1 MIKVL
6 IVDDSAL
13 IRQILTSIFSADPE
27 IEVVGTAPDPHVA
40 RRLIKEKDPD
50 VVTLDIEM
58 PKMDGISFLEKIM
71 KLRPMPVVMISS
83 LTQEG
88 AEATI
93 RALELGAV
101 DVVGKPAMDVQ
112 AALKES
118 HADIVAKVKAASRA
132 KVRPL
137 VEKPA
142 NAGNRRTRMGYS
154 STEWIIAIGAS
165 TGGVTALRDVLSDF
179 PADCP
184 ATLVTQHMPAHFT
197 ATFAPRLDSHSKAA
211 VSEAR
216 HGERVLP
223 GHVYIAPGDQHLRLV
238 KSGANYICHLDDG
251 PPVTG
256 HRPSVDVLFDSV
268 AEAAGNR
275 GIGAILTGMGRD
287 GADGLL
293 RMRNAGARTF
303 GQDEASSVVYGMPK
317 AAQEVGAVELQLPL
331 PQVAASILDA
341 CGDSKVRAVR
351 V

>member
-13 IRQILTSIFSADPE
+13 IRQILTTIFSADPG
-27 IEVVGTAPDPHVA
+27 IEVVGAAPDPHVA
-40 RRLIKEKDPD
+40 RRMIKETDPD
-50 VVTLDIEM
+50 VITLDIEM

-88 AEATI
+88 ADATI

-112 AALKES
+112 AALKDAHS
-118 HADIVAKVKAASRA
+118 DIIAKVKAAARA

-137 VEKPA
+137 TDRPA
-142 NAGNRRTRMGYS
+142 SSAARTAKIGYS

-184 ATLVTQHMPAHFT
+184 ATLVTQHMPAQFT
-197 ATFAPRLDSHSKAA
+197 ATFAPRLNSFSKAL

-223 GHVYIAPGDQHLRLV
+223 GHIYIAPGDRHLRLGR
-238 KSGANYICHLDDG
+238 SGANYICCLDDS
-251 PPVTG
+251 PPVSG
-256 HRPSVDVLFDSV
+256 HRPSVDVLFSSV
-268 AEAAGNR
+268 AEVAGNR
-275 GIGAILTGMGRD
+275 GVGAILTGMGRD

-293 RMRNAGARTF
+293 EMRGAGARTL

-317 AAQEVGAVELQLPL
+317 AAQEIGAVEFQLPL
-331 PQVAASILDA
+331 PDISSAILRS
-341 CGDSKVRAVR
+341 CGESKVRAVR